1 MKKET
6 ENVPF
11 YLKTATR
18 QSNKGEDFIMKRIQ
32 LFTLIE
38 LLIVIAIIAIL
49 AGMLLPALNR
59 ARESAMSAQCSS
71 NLKQCIAGSQLYA
84 NDFGDVLP
92 AYLNGDP
99 WVKTLTANLGIPVGG
114 KLQGTAYVSP
124 KVVRC
129 PADRNNQLY
138 LTSTTRGTYGLW
150 RFAGDSTREKVSTC
164 LNNYKLG
171 NILGWESG
179 ATYWYYFS
187 KMRRASIT
195 MLFADTLFWS
205 TRSGHWMWRADT
217 AAGNVEAAFCLR
229 HAHRGNIAYGDGHVG
244 QIGRNEFGTCTPKI
258 IRFHPDGDTDIVIL

>member
-1 MKKET
+1 MSIS
-6 ENVPF
+6 F
-11 YLKTATR
+11 
-18 QSNKGEDFIMKRIQ
+18 QNKRFPRRKFSVRPSF
-32 LFTLIE
+32 LYFSLIE

-59 ARESAMSAQCSS
+59 ARESTMSAQCSS

-114 KLQGTAYVSP
+114 KIQGTAYVSP

-129 PADRNNQLY
+129 PADRNSHQY

-150 RFAGDSTREKVSTC
+150 RFAADSTREKVNTC
-164 LNNYKLG
+164 LDNYKLG
-171 NILGWESG
+171 NILGWESS

-195 MLFADTLFWS
+195 MLFADTLYWS

-217 AAGNVEAAFCLR
+217 VAGNVEAAFCLR
-229 HAHRGNIAYGDGHVG
+229 HSHRGNIAYGDGHIG

-258 IRFHPDGDTDIVIL
+258 LRFHPDGDSDIIIL